1 MCAEACLLIPFGVFF
16 GSLEPFFTDVGDV
29 GMGGFV
35 ICIWMGMGVVSHCIR
50 LVWHIV
56 QETYSYGEERNVGI
70 VYQSLFSSV
79 RDYSSTQ

>member
-1 MCAEACLLIPFGVFF
+1 MFVDTLWRFF
-16 GSLEPFFTDVGDV
+16 WSPEPFFTDVGDV
-29 GMGGFV
+29 GMGV
-35 ICIWMGMGVVSHCIR
+35 ASHCIG

-56 QETYSYGEERNVGI
+56 QEAYSYGEERNVGI